1 MKYRQAMKEAQRQ
14 LLKDM
19 MRDDEEAGLYDT

>member
-1 MKYRQAMKEAQRQ
+1 MKEAQKQ
-14 LLKDM
+14 HLKDM